1 MVERRPSERL
11 RLSRP
16 DLAAQF
22 VADIVK
28 QRVEDA
34 RERKRE
40 VVRDR
45 ERHQRRPWLLVL
57 IPLFFVLFGWNML
70 AAGSTPAV
78 FSRAE
83 REASLR
89 FRIYLAAQGVKAFR
103 DSAGYLPPDLPTIG
117 IFEDRIAY
125 VPDGTLY
132 AIVGS
137 EGGLQLTY
145 RSGEDLQPYA
155 AAYQRLARP
164 IATRP
169 GVR

>member
-1 MVERRPSERL
+1 MAAERPPDRL

-34 RERKRE
+34 RERKLEAVRE
-40 VVRDR
+40 R
-45 ERHQRRPWLLVL
+45 ERHHRRPWLLVL
-57 IPLFFVLFGWNML
+57 IPLFLGLSTWNML
-70 AAGSTPAV
+70 AAGSRPVV

-89 FRIYLAAQGVKAFR
+89 FRIYLAAQGITAFR
-103 DSAGYLPPDLPTIG
+103 DSAGYLPPDLRTVG
-117 IFEDRIAY
+117 ISADQISYA
-125 VPDGTLY
+125 PSGTVY

-137 EGGLQLTY
+137 EGDLQLTY

-155 AAYQRLARP
+155 AAYQRLARQ
-164 IATRP
+164 
-169 GVR
+169 